1 MMVMTKKLAKAERE
15 RLESLR
21 EWMAFIEHLRGA
33 ETMNVRANED
43 LRAKAKAAGVRLWQI
58 APRMGMSEAT
68 LTRHLRFPMPEDER
82 TAFLRAVEEL
92 AN

>member
-1 MMVMTKKLAKAERE
+1 
-15 RLESLR
+15 
-21 EWMAFIEHLRGA
+21 
-33 ETMNVRANED
+33 MNVRANED

-58 APRMGMSEAT
+58 APHMGMSEPT

-82 TAFLRAVEEL
+82 AAFLRAIEEL